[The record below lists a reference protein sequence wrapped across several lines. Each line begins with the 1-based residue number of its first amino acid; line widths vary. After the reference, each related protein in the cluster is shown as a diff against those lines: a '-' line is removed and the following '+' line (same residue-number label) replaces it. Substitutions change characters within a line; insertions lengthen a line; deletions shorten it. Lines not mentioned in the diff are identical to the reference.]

1 MQQNTRDLLDRYYA
15 AFNAQ
20 DMEGFATLLIDDV
33 VHDINQGQR
42 QQGKEVFMRFMER
55 MNTCYREQ
63 ISDIEIM
70 ANADGSRAAAEYTVD
85 GVYLSSDEGLPPAH
99 GQTYRLRGG
108 AFFEIRDGKIA
119 RVTNYYNL
127 EDWLNQV
134 RS

>member
-1 MQQNTRDLLDRYYA
+1 MHQNTLDLLERYYA

-20 DMEGFATLLIDDV
+20 NMDDFAGLLADDV

-42 QQGKEVFMRFMER
+42 QHGKETFMQFMER
-55 MNTCYREQ
+55 MNTSYRER

-70 ANADGSRAAAEYTVD
+70 TNADGSRAAAEYTVD
-85 GVYLSSDEGLPPAH
+85 GTYLSSDEGLPPAH

-108 AFFEIRDGKIA
+108 AFFEIRHGKIA

>member
-1 MQQNTRDLLDRYYA
+1 MQQNTRDLLKRYYA
-15 AFNAQ
+15 AFNARNM
-20 DMEGFATLLIDDV
+20 DDFASLLADDV

-42 QQGKEVFMRFMER
+42 QHGKETFMQFMDR
-55 MNTCYREQ
+55 MNTCYRER

-70 ANADGSRAAAEYTVD
+70 TNADGSRAAAEYTVD
-85 GVYLSSDEGLPPAH
+85 GTYLSSDEGLPPAK